1 MKSIFLSFAFFI
13 IGFNV
18 AVLHGQEKINEKF
31 KKETIFKIDTLL
43 QENYIFPDKAQLIT
57 KHLKAKLK
65 NGEFKKY
72 ELLDSFAVALTKE
85 IRFVNNDKHLGVWP
99 TFNPPK
105 AQENSNSDYQI
116 YLKNYTDFRKQA
128 NGFKE
133 VKILDNNVGY
143 LNIKFFLSETN
154 QTIDSYMNL
163 LGNTDAIIIDLQDN
177 GGGNPRTVNYLSSYF
192 LESQLL
198 TNVLYFRNQNRKDEI
213 YTDAVNGKKL
223 IDVPLFVL
231 TGPKTF
237 SGAEEFSYNIQAQKR
252 ATLIGQNTA
261 GAANPGDVF
270 KINNKLEIFVP
281 TGTGTNPITKT
292 NWEGVG
298 VIPEIKTSA
307 ETTYEKAVEL
317 AGKSAQEYRDK
328 KASQSKALYDELQ
341 RIIDNQASPSLEN
354 NSAKTD
360 QKIVE
365 LLTKGTN
372 LNLFSENDINAFGS
386 QSIKKNPIIA
396 ESILKSNTIL
406 HPKSPIA
413 LLNYGDILELNNK
426 KDQALLNFEKAIAL
440 ADEQKEPYL
449 EGLKMRY
456 EKAKSSK

>member
-1 MKSIFLSFAFFI
+1 MKSIFLSFALFVAFFNINI
-13 IGFNV
+13 IN
-18 AVLHGQEKINEKF
+18 AQKKITEKF

-43 QENYIFPDKAQLIT
+43 QENYIFTDQAQLII
-57 KHLKAKLK
+57 KHLKTKLK

-72 ELLDSFAVALTKE
+72 ELLDSFAIALTKE
-85 IRFVNNDKHLGVWP
+85 IRFVNNDKHLGIWP
-99 TFNPPK
+99 TFDPPK
-105 AQENSNSDYQI
+105 TEENSSNNYQI
-116 YLKNYTDFRKQA
+116 YLKRYSDTREQS

-133 VKILDNNVGY
+133 VKILDKNVGY
-143 LNIKFFLSETN
+143 LDIRFFLFETN

-163 LGNTDAIIIDLQDN
+163 LSNTDAIIIDLQNN

-198 TNVLYFRNQNRKDEI
+198 TNVLYFRNRKDEI
-213 YTDAVNGKKL
+213 YTHEVNGKKL
-223 IDVPLFVL
+223 IDVPLIIL

-237 SGAEEFSYNIQAQKR
+237 SGAEEFSYNMQTQKR
-252 ATLIGQNTA
+252 ATLVGQTTA

-270 KINNKLEIFVP
+270 RINKNLEIFIP

-307 ETTYEKAVEL
+307 ETTYDKAVEL
-317 AGKSAQEYRDK
+317 ASKLAQEYRNK

-341 RIIDNQASPSLEN
+341 SIIDNQSQLSQEN
-354 NSAKTD
+354 DNVKID
-360 QKIVE
+360 QQIVDI
-365 LLTKGTN
+365 LTKGNN
-372 LNLFSENDINAFGS
+372 LNLFSENDINDFGS
-386 QSIKKNPIIA
+386 QSIKKNPFIA
-396 ESILKSNTIL
+396 ESILKGNTIL

-413 LLNYGDILELNNK
+413 LLNYGDMLELNHK
-426 KDQALLNFEKAIAL
+426 KDQALLNFAKAVTL
-440 ADEQKEPYL
+440 ADEQKAPYL

-456 EKAKSSK
+456 EKAKNSK